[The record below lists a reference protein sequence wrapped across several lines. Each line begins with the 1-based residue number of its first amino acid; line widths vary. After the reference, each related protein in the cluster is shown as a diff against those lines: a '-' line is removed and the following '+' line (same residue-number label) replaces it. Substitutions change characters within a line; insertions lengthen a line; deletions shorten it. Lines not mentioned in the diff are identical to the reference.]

1 MSRRLR
7 FAAAAL
13 VTPLL
18 LTGCEFKG
26 IYDVP
31 LPGGAAFMKDAYR
44 VQVELDDVLDLVP
57 QSSVRVNDVA
67 VGSVEDIVLDDWH
80 AVVTLKIRD
89 DVVLPDNAIAS
100 LRQTSI
106 LGEKFVSL
114 APPTAEEPQGRLS
127 EGDRIPIERT
137 QRSTELEE
145 VFSAL
150 ALVLNGGSV
159 EQLRTINREL
169 AAVFA
174 GREDRIKSV
183 LQQLDTFVGGLDEQ
197 KASIIRALENLNRL
211 NGTLA
216 QQRETI
222 QVALDDLPPGL
233 EVLADQQDQ
242 LTEMFTALSELG
254 EVGTRVINASLENTV
269 ADLKAL
275 APILDRLTAT
285 GNELPL
291 AFELLFTY
299 PFPRTIDNAIFGDY
313 TNLEITLDTS
323 IEEILAN
330 LENSQGGESPLPLP
344 LPGAS
349 GAPSVPSIPGT
360 PSLPGGT
367 PSVPGLP
374 VPVPSSG
381 ATRGGGLLGGDTG
394 LLRLMMGG
402 LV

>member
-7 FAAAAL
+7 LAAAGLLA
-13 VTPLL
+13 PLL

-31 LPGGAAFMKDAYR
+31 LPGGAAFMKEAYR

-80 AVVTLKIRD
+80 AVVTLKIRE
-89 DVVLPDNAIAS
+89 DVILPDNAIAS

-114 APPTAEEPQGRLS
+114 SPPTAEEPQGRLS
-127 EGDRIPIERT
+127 EGDRIPLERT

-150 ALVLNGGSV
+150 ALVLNGGAV
-159 EQLRTINREL
+159 EQLQTINREL

-183 LQQLDTFVGGLDEQ
+183 LRQLDTFVGGLDAQ

-211 NGTLA
+211 NASLA
-216 QQRETI
+216 QQRGTI
-222 QVALDDLPPGL
+222 QTALDNIPPGL

-242 LTEMFTALSELG
+242 LTEMLTALSDLG
-254 EVGTRVINASLENTV
+254 AVGTRVINASKDDTV
-269 ADLKAL
+269 ADLRAL
-275 APILDRLTAT
+275 APILDRITAT
-285 GNELPL
+285 GNDLPK

-299 PFPRTIDNAIFGDY
+299 PFPRTIDNAIFGDF
-313 TNLEITLDTS
+313 TNLEITLDGNIS
-323 IEEILAN
+323 EIIAN
-330 LENSQGGESPLPLP
+330 LERTQEGGGGGSPLPIPVPTLPGAPALPGAPSAPGVPGLPLP
-344 LPGAS
+344 L
-349 GAPSVPSIPGT
+349 
-360 PSLPGGT
+360 
-367 PSVPGLP
+367 
-374 VPVPSSG
+374 PSSG

-402 LV
+402 LA